1 VASVTNKLSAAPTLG
16 TREQRKAAT
25 LPPVSLASSRVIVA
39 IAPEDGA
46 TELIRFG
53 MRLAAQREANWIAVC
68 VRTPEMLR
76 SATDAMDRLAGAF
89 RLAEGLGG
97 ETAAIDGDSTAA
109 ALAAFARARG
119 ATQIVVGVRHRPFIR
134 RLVRRDL
141 AGRLLAIPGLQV
153 IAVQLVLGPRSAPGP
168 RTMPAE
174 EAAPFAV
181 ASQYVGA
188 LLITAV
194 CTALAFP
201 ITRYFDAVNVVM
213 IYVLGATL
221 ASLRLGRGPSALC
234 AVANV
239 AAFDFFF
246 VPPRFSFYVAEPQ
259 YLFTFGVML
268 AVTVIISNLMVS
280 VRRQIRFAAARE
292 RRTSILYAMTRE
304 LVVAAD
310 AGEIGA
316 AGARHVGA
324 ALDGAALVLLAAKES
339 GGDELAAIAPAE
351 QGGVQLDGEIA
362 KRVMREGEAIT
373 TNQPRG
379 ADAMTLYL
387 PLSARETRNGVLAVT
402 LPGARRLLPDQIQL
416 LEALAGQVALALERA
431 RLSELATASRASAER
446 AALRNALLA
455 SISHDLRGPLSA
467 IAGAGSLIAQ
477 SSSALDRHRRTLLGQ
492 LIEEKARDMT
502 DLLTN
507 VLELMRLETAT
518 APLRTDWQS
527 LEDLVSTAIRNT
539 QRRLDGWRVK
549 SRVPADFPPLQAD
562 GQLIV
567 QLLSNLLDNAAKY
580 TPQETSV
587 EIRAQVADNQARI
600 TVEDDGP
607 GFGQRDPAS
616 LFEKFERGGQVEG
629 AVSGFGLGLTI
640 CRAIVDLHGG
650 DIKACNRPGGGARF
664 EIRLPL
670 ELAQQAP
677 RPEGPE

>member
-1 VASVTNKLSAAPTLG
+1 VF
-16 TREQRKAAT
+16 
-25 LPPVSLASSRVIVA
+25 PPVSLASSRIIVA

-46 TELIRFG
+46 TELISFG
-53 MRLAAQREANWIAVC
+53 MRLAEQRAANWIAVC
-68 VRTPEMLR
+68 VRTREMLR
-76 SATDAMDRLAGAF
+76 SATDAMDRLASAF
-89 RLAEGLGG
+89 KLAEGLGG
-97 ETAAIDGDSTAA
+97 ETAAIDGDATAA
-109 ALAAFARARG
+109 TLAAFARARG
-119 ATQIVVGVRHRPFIR
+119 ATQIVVGVRRRPFIR
-134 RLVRRDL
+134 RVVRRDL
-141 AGRLLAIPGLQV
+141 AAQLLAIPGAQV
-153 IAVQLVLGPRSAPGP
+153 IAVQLAQGPRCAPGN
-168 RTMPAE
+168 RTVPAE
-174 EAAPFAV
+174 ETAPFAA

-188 LLITAV
+188 ILVTAL
-194 CTALAFP
+194 CTAFALP
-201 ITRYFDAVNVVM
+201 ITPYFDAVNVAM

-239 AAFDFFF
+239 AAFDLFF

-268 AVTVIISNLMVS
+268 VVTLVISNLMVS
-280 VRRQIRFAAARE
+280 VRRQIELAAARE

-304 LVVAAD
+304 LVVAPD
-310 AGEIGA
+310 AAAIGA

-339 GGDELAAIAPAE
+339 DEHELEPVVPAEEGAVALNRELAR
-351 QGGVQLDGEIA
+351 
-362 KRVMREGEAIT
+362 RVMREGNTVT
-373 TNQPRG
+373 TNHPPSSG
-379 ADAMTLYL
+379 ATTLYL
-387 PLSARETRNGVLAVT
+387 PLSAGENRNGVLAVT
-402 LPGARRLLPDQIQL
+402 LPGARRRLLPDQMQL

-431 RLSELATASRASAER
+431 RLSEVATVSRAAAER
-446 AALRNALLA
+446 AALRNTLLS

-477 SSSALDRHRRTLLGQ
+477 SSRVLDRHRRAVLGQ

-502 DLLTN
+502 DLLSN
-507 VLELMRLETAT
+507 VLELIRLETTT

-539 QRRLDGWRVK
+539 QRRLAGWRVK
-549 SRVPADFPPLQAD
+549 SRVATDFPPLRVD

-580 TPQETSV
+580 TPPETSV
-587 EIRAQVADNQARI
+587 DISAQASGNEARI
-600 TVEDDGP
+600 TVADDGP

-616 LFEKFERGGQVEG
+616 LFEKFERGGQVES

-650 DIKACNRPGGGARF
+650 EIKASNRPEGGARF

-670 ELAQQAP
+670 EPVHKAP
-677 RPEGPE
+677 RPEGRQ

>member
-1 VASVTNKLSAAPTLG
+1 MSKLSPAATSG
-16 TREQRKAAT
+16 EREQGKVSAF
-25 LPPVSLASSRVIVA
+25 PPVSLASSRIIVA

-46 TELIRFG
+46 TVLIRFG
-53 MRLAAQREANWIAVC
+53 MRLAEQRGARWTAVC

-76 SATDAMDRLAGAF
+76 SATDAMDRLASAF
-89 RLAEGLGG
+89 KLAEGLGG
-97 ETAAIDGDSTAA
+97 ETAAVDGDSAVA

-119 ATQIVVGVRHRPFIR
+119 AAQIVVGVRHRPFIR

-141 AGRLLAIPGLQV
+141 AARLLAIPGVQV
-153 IAVQLVLGPRSAPGP
+153 IAVQLAPESRSEPGT
-168 RTMPAE
+168 RAGAAG
-174 EAAPFAV
+174 EAASFAS
-181 ASQYVGA
+181 ASHYVGA
-188 LLITAV
+188 LLVTAL
-194 CTALAFP
+194 CTALALP
-201 ITRYFDAVNVVM
+201 ITPYLDAVNVVM
-213 IYVLGATL
+213 IYVLGAAL

-239 AAFDFFF
+239 GAFDFFF

-259 YLFTFGVML
+259 YLLTFAVML
-268 AVTVIISNLMVS
+268 VVTLVISNLMVS
-280 VRRQIRFAAARE
+280 VRRQIEFAAARE
-292 RRTSILYAMTRE
+292 RRTSILYAMTGE

-310 AGEIGA
+310 AAAIGTV
-316 AGARHVGA
+316 GARHVGA
-324 ALDGAALVLLAAKES
+324 ALDGAARVLLAAKES
-339 GGDELAAIAPAE
+339 GEDELEPIAPAE
-351 QGGVQLDGEIA
+351 QGGMALNLELA
-362 KRVMREGEAIT
+362 KRVMREGKAIT
-373 TNQPRG
+373 VNQPPS
-379 ADAMTLYL
+379 ADAVTLYL
-387 PLSARETRNGVLAVT
+387 TLATREKRNGVLAVT
-402 LPGARRLLPDQIQL
+402 LPGAHRLLPDQMQL

-431 RLSELATASRASAER
+431 RLSELATAARAAAER
-446 AALRNALLA
+446 AALRNTLLA

-477 SSSALDRHRRTLLGQ
+477 SSGALDRHRRTVLGQ

-539 QRRLDGWRVK
+539 ERRLDGWRVK
-549 SRVPADFPPLQAD
+549 SKVPADFPPLQVD

-580 TPQETSV
+580 TLPETSV
-587 EIRAQVADNQARI
+587 EIRAVAVDDEARI

-616 LFEKFERGGQVEG
+616 LFEKFERGGQVES

-670 ELAQQAP
+670 EPAHKAP
-677 RPEGPE
+677 RPDGAE